1 MQKSRAKEA
10 KKMKITTKFT
20 IENKNRYSF
29 VNVLIFLDN
38 IVLGYEEN
46 FDLKGT
52 VILDF
57 SNIIENIDLLIHTE
71 NYLDLK
77 NIIDLD
83 EIDWDEYYCSTNDLL
98 PRGSSLFDGDKLLA
112 FKIKNDEFIAI
123 CKPYNQEIVVIRPF
137 PISSY
142 LREIKKLT
150 NKLMNFN

>member
-1 MQKSRAKEA
+1 MQKSGEKEGQ
-10 KKMKITTKFT
+10 KMKITTKLT
-20 IENKNRYSF
+20 IENKNQYSF
-29 VNVLIFLDN
+29 VNVLIFLGN
-38 IVLGYEEN
+38 IVLGSKEN

-52 VILDF
+52 VLLDF

-71 NYLDLK
+71 SYLDLK

-83 EIDWDEYYCSTNDLL
+83 VVDWDEYYCSTNDLL
-98 PRGSSLFDGDKLLA
+98 PRGTSLFDGDELLV

-123 CKPYNQEIVVIRPF
+123 CKPYNQETVVIHSF
-137 PISSY
+137 PIISY